1 MSLRAFKDILQ
12 NGLSELL
19 IPYRRPL
26 RQRDQIVSGDFDGT
40 VAHIEARATLIRT
53 HDGQRVIIP
62 NSDIYKHAVIVR
74 TAFDTRRSEYDV
86 D

>member
-1 MSLRAFKDILQ
+1 
-12 NGLSELL
+12 
-19 IPYRRPL
+19 
-26 RQRDQIVSGDFDGT
+26 
-40 VAHIEARATLIRT
+40 
-53 HDGQRVIIP
+53 VIIP